1 MFCIYKSDNTARVIA
16 DVRELN
22 KVSVAK
28 HYPLPKIQDIFHRR
42 KGYKYVTLLD
52 MKGYR
57 TWNQF
62 NIKLSVWE
70 NSQSLSFEGS
80 EQFAFTKKHLL

>member
-1 MFCIYKSDNTARVIA
+1 MSMFCIYKSDNTARVIA

-28 HYPLPKIQDIFHRR
+28 HYPLPKVQDIFHRR

-52 MKGYR
+52 ISIHFY
-57 TWNQF
+57 TF
-62 NIKLSVWE
+62 KLDERSSWLCVIVTPFGKFRY
-70 NSQSLSFEGS
+70 L
-80 EQFAFTKKHLL
+80 